1 MIRSIYSAATGMK
14 AQQMY
19 VDNISNNLSNVN
31 TVGFKKSRL
40 EFQDLIYQ
48 NIEEPG
54 ENLSNENIHPT
65 GLQVGLGVE
74 VSGNQKLFTQG
85 SLIQTEQRLDF
96 AIEGDGF
103 FQIMKP
109 DGEVAYT
116 RNGAF
121 KISDEGQIVNS
132 QGYALEP
139 AISIPIDAEAS
150 SFTIDPD
157 GKIYVQMRGEDVLT
171 EIGELELARFINPA
185 GLKSLGGNV
194 YTASPASGPAIV
206 ALPGEDGMGQV
217 AQGKLET
224 SNVMIV
230 EEMVNMIMA
239 QRAYEIASKG
249 ITTSDEMLQMANQLK
264 R

>member
-1 MIRSIYSAATGMK
+1 
-14 AQQMY
+14 
-19 VDNISNNLSNVN
+19 
-31 TVGFKKSRL
+31 L

-48 NIEEPG
+48 NINEPG
-54 ENLSNENIHPT
+54 ENLSNENINPT

-74 VSGNQKLFTQG
+74 VSGNQKLFSQG
-85 SLIQTEQRLDF
+85 SLIQTEQKFDF

-109 DGEVAYT
+109 DGNIAYT

-139 AISIPIDAEAS
+139 AVILPIDATVD

-157 GKIYVQMRGEDVLT
+157 GKIYAMMVGDDSLT

-185 GLKSLGGNV
+185 GLSNQGGNI
-194 YTASPASGPAIV
+194 YDATPASGQAIIS
-206 ALPGEDGMGQV
+206 LPGEDGMGQV

-249 ITTSDEMLQMANQLK
+249 VTTSDEMLQLANQLK